1 MKKAEISVF
10 FLFIKGMVKMYGIK
24 NKGFIKA
31 YNSIC
36 YRHDRLQVFY
46 DFVKMC
52 AISIYN
58 AFSKNEEMEQEYL
71 RTIKSYSKEEQNLF
85 PKMFGE
91 LIMMYEET
99 EEITDIL
106 GSIYMNTKS
115 KDKSLGQVFTPTNVS
130 DFMAKVLI
138 ENTDTLKH
146 NIEKNG
152 FITMCEPTCGA
163 GGMIL
168 SLAKAMKNRGI
179 NYQQDLLVEAID
191 IADIC
196 TYMTYIQ
203 LSLYGIPAIVY
214 CENSLTQE
222 MQFKME
228 TPLFFLQYWK
238 FRKFYMKPN
247 EEELEQNNKKIIIE
261 RPTEKQIIL
270 KETTVKGN
278 CQISL
283 W

>member
-1 MKKAEISVF
+1 
-10 FLFIKGMVKMYGIK
+10 
-24 NKGFIKA
+24 
-31 YNSIC
+31 
-36 YRHDRLQVFY
+36 
-46 DFVKMC
+46 
-52 AISIYN
+52 
-58 AFSKNEEMEQEYL
+58 
-71 RTIKSYSKEEQNLF
+71 
-85 PKMFGE
+85 
-91 LIMMYEET
+91 
-99 EEITDIL
+99 
-106 GSIYMNTKS
+106 
-115 KDKSLGQVFTPTNVS
+115 
-130 DFMAKVLI
+130 
-138 ENTDTLKH
+138 
-146 NIEKNG
+146 
-152 FITMCEPTCGA
+152 
-163 GGMIL
+163 
-168 SLAKAMKNRGI
+168 
-179 NYQQDLLVEAID
+179 
-191 IADIC
+191 
-196 TYMTYIQ
+196 MTYIQ

>member
-1 MKKAEISVF
+1 
-10 FLFIKGMVKMYGIK
+10 MYGIK
-24 NKGFIKA
+24 SKGFIKA

-99 EEITDIL
+99 GEITDIL
-106 GSIYMNTKS
+106 DSIYMNTKS

-214 CENSLTQE
+214 CGNSLKQE